1 MSRDVKCNSQGE
13 AMRSRAKD
21 DAIQSAARKLFLSA
35 GLRETS
41 MDAIAADANVSKQTL
56 YRYFGTKEQLFV
68 EVLGSLAAE
77 GLRTDIA
84 DLTPPSPL
92 TRSELEETLLRIAT
106 RILGYVLDPTYLD
119 LLRILIA
126 EARNYPDLARRFRAT
141 VIERVAAAL
150 VGLLASPQLVGIV
163 TIPRVEPVLR
173 LFIAPLLS
181 YELEGLLG
189 DLTEV
194 RKRAEAELPS
204 VVSLFVRAISASEP
218 SNS

>member
-1 MSRDVKCNSQGE
+1 
-13 AMRSRAKD
+13 MRTSAKD
-21 DAIQSAARKLFLSA
+21 DAIQSAARKLFLNA

-41 MDAIAADANVSKQTL
+41 MDAIAAEAKVSKQTL

-68 EVLGSLAAE
+68 EVLGSVAAE
-77 GLRTDIA
+77 GLRTDIG

-126 EARNYPDLARRFRAT
+126 EARNFPDLASRFRAT
-141 VIERVAAAL
+141 VIERVAVAL
-150 VGLLASPQLVGIV
+150 VRLLASPQLADIV

-181 YELEGLLG
+181 YELEGLLA
-189 DLTEV
+189 DPTDV
-194 RKRAEAELPS
+194 RKRAEAELPT